1 MTLIFQI
8 KGWQVVKRA
17 IGSRP
22 RVPKS
27 RAICDTFAPGN
38 RVRPTASRLNSSLY
52 RFLCCMTLLL
62 PHHGA

>member
-52 RFLCCMTLLL
+52 RLNRPGF
-62 PHHGA
+62 PGGSPS